1 MGAEAHTTEQG
12 VLWVKI
18 WKMFYQC
25 IEFICCACLVLMV
38 LLVSVAVV
46 GRYIFHSTPA
56 WSEEM
61 ALLAMTW
68 IGMLSASL
76 AEFNGTHIRIT
87 VIDRLKRY
95 YWFGKVQEFV
105 YFVLKFAF
113 SLTMLYFGIKLT
125 ASSWVSVMGGVR
137 ISVGWKNLAAPLAGG
152 AILIMLIGKLIF
164 KEKGGKEDG

>member
-1 MGAEAHTTEQG
+1 M
-12 VLWVKI
+12 LWLKI
-18 WKMFYQC
+18 LKLFYRG
-25 IEFICCACLVLMV
+25 IELICCACLVLMV
-38 LLVSVAVV
+38 LFVSIAVV
-46 GRYIFHSTPA
+46 GRYVFHSTPA

-95 YWFGKVQEFV
+95 AWFERIQEFV
-105 YFVLKFAF
+105 YFVLKTVF
-113 SLTMLYFGIKLT
+113 SLAMLYFGIRLT

-137 ISVGWKNLAAPLAGG
+137 ISVGWKNMAAPLAGG
-152 AILIMLIGKLIF
+152 AILIMMVGKLLF
-164 KEKGGKEDG
+164 GKGGKQDG